1 MGIFDPQQFKIPIK
15 YQYASFK
22 MTAQVM
28 KSARNGK
35 GAFTNAM
42 NDSMNTTTRNLRRER
57 SRMLWGYGEGRLAL
71 VNGAVSSSTT
81 VNVDAP
87 GGVAGATGGGRYL
100 RKGVVLAI
108 GSGTGVG
115 ATISSVA
122 AAGTSIV
129 TTAAISCDDNSIIYR
144 LSTAGGIANTGE
156 WGKSNEPM
164 GLLGLIDDGTYVG
177 TYYNLSRTTYP
188 QLKSRVHA
196 SVGALSLDAL
206 QLNFDIAH
214 QLGDCEIAM
223 LAGHH
228 STKRAYLA
236 LLEADRRYTGSDLQA
251 PDGGTKAAKRGQYV
265 TFSGVPFVDS
275 KHAPYGMIFGIDKKD
290 FHRYVQIDGEWANE
304 SGAILRQ
311 DTGKDTWTAFWRV
324 WENYFLARPNTCF
337 RMEGVTSTTVYVASY

>member
-1 MGIFDPQQFKIPIK
+1 MPLEIYPPGALQF
-15 YQYASFK
+15 
-22 MTAQVM
+22 V
-28 KSARNGK
+28 GH
-35 GAFTNAM
+35 
-42 NDSMNTTTRNLRRER
+42 DDDD
-57 SRMLWGYGEGRLAL
+57 
-71 VNGAVSSSTT
+71 
-81 VNVDAP
+81 NVDALLSAAA
-87 GGVAGATGGGRYL
+87 GDTWAAGVRAKARRSSPAVQQRLQRNSALVRESEPDRYREYPLGFDSGATL
-100 RKGVVLAI
+100 
-108 GSGTGVG
+108 
-115 ATISSVA
+115 VA

-214 QLGDCEIAM
+214 QLGDGEIAM

-265 TFSGVPFVDS
+265 TFAGVPFVDS